1 MARNEEI
8 DVYGIPQI
16 YKNRYFHPYTVRRK
30 TTGNIGQI
38 IPIYNNLLVQPGD
51 TISINLRSFFRLTTS
66 LFPSMDNLTA
76 DIFCFA
82 QDWQN
87 NWEHTKEFWGEDQAT
102 PFEEL
107 TEYTIP
113 QVVLKPTSAVET
125 DDIMHHLAL
134 PAMKANE
141 GAIPDVARVNN
152 IEVERLSYNTYIDIY
167 NHYFRD
173 QNYINRIT
181 FSKGDEDIDYEAL
194 PVKKL
199 LTAARFHDYYAG
211 APQAEKNGPEFLPLG
226 TSAPVVGD
234 GNALGIASDQNYN
247 SYRGLVAGSTT
258 TLGNDQVSL
267 LGISSY
273 GETGRIGNT
282 NDGDLGVATTRVFMG
297 LTKNP
302 EKSGIY
308 TDLTNALGATLNA
321 LRLITATQHI
331 KEELMWYGSLFE
343 DIITSQWGVSM
354 NATSFRIP
362 EYLGGK
368 RININM
374 DTVLQTSST
383 DAESPQGNAAG
394 YSVTFDED
402 FMFTKSFTTWQNI
415 MILCVIRQD
424 HTYAQGVA
432 NQHLKKRKYDFY
444 WDEFQ
449 GLGAQPRKVAEI
461 ALTGT
466 SSDDN
471 TWNFAPAWR
480 EYTSEV
486 DRATGLMSPQVDNT
500 LANYTYTDNYTSV
513 PNSGQDWID
522 ETPLYVDRTLVVP
535 STTTDQFMMDFVF
548 EIKKTSIIPNYK
560 LPGLDKL

>member
-199 LTAARFHDYYAG
+199 LTAARFHDYFAG
-211 APQAEKNGPEFLPLG
+211 TPEAQKGEPEFLPLG
-226 TSAPVVGD
+226 TEAPVRNADPSDSILATDFG
-234 GNALGIASDQNYN
+234 GNTGELYVNN
-247 SYRGLVAGSTT
+247 SNNQENPNVLYVQDRTGGTT
-258 TLGNDQVSL
+258 TIQY
-267 LGISSY
+267 GIR
-273 GETGRIGNT
+273 ELN
-282 NDGDLGVATTRVFMG
+282 L
-297 LTKNP
+297 K
-302 EKSGIY
+302 
-308 TDLTNALGATLNA
+308 TDLTNAVGATLNA

-343 DIITSQWGVSM
+343 DVIMSQWGVSM

-432 NQHLKKRKYDFY
+432 NQHLKKRKFDFY

-466 SSDDN
+466 SSDNN

>member
-87 NWEHTKEFWGEDQAT
+87 NWVHTKEFWGEDQAT

-134 PAMKANE
+134 PAMEVGK
-141 GAIPDVARVNN
+141 GAIPDVTRTDN
-152 IEVERLSYNTYIDIY
+152 IEIERLSYNTYIDIY

-199 LTAARFHDYYAG
+199 LTAARFHDYFAG
-211 APQAEKNGPEFLPLG
+211 TPEAQKGEPEFLPLG
-226 TSAPVVGD
+226 TEAPVEIKNKGALTLYPTNTGIVNDDGSVTGEGQFTRIISSTNSSLD
-234 GNALGIASDQNYN
+234 GNWLKLLNAQSTGQTDDIKGATYYS
-247 SYRGLVAGSTT
+247 GLQGTA
-258 TLGNDQVSL
+258 
-267 LGISSY
+267 
-273 GETGRIGNT
+273 
-282 NDGDLGVATTRVFMG
+282 
-297 LTKNP
+297 
-302 EKSGIY
+302 
-308 TDLTNALGATLNA
+308 DLTNAIGATLNA

-331 KEELMWYGSLFE
+331 KEELMWYGAMFE
-343 DIITSQWGVSM
+343 DIIMSQWGVSM

-432 NQHLKKRKYDFY
+432 NQHLKKRKYDF
-444 WDEFQ
+444 WWNEFQ
-449 GLGAQPRKVAEI
+449 GLGAQPRKIAEI

-466 SSDDN
+466 SSDNDI
-471 TWNFAPAWR
+471 WNFAPAWR

-535 STTTDQFMMDFVF
+535 SETTDQFMMDFVF